1 MPKIFYRTDS
11 KTNRQT
17 IRIFLHEILKDKKRA
32 AIYTTFIPLN
42 RTLYIVIIPLIFSF
56 AIQSLLQRPHD
67 LQTPLTLL
75 GLAAIAAVIS
85 LLFAWF
91 SYTTMFKH
99 EEQMRTV
106 LTQKA
111 ITHLLSHSDQF
122 FANRKIGALAGDVN
136 NFGGS
141 IVLFLDNL
149 FLNASSVIM
158 NFIASLIV
166 IAIIAPIL
174 LIPLGFV
181 TAFLVIHSI
190 HSLNKRGGL
199 RAERKSRISELTGTI
214 ADVLG
219 NQQIVRFF
227 GMSHKE
233 IDRVVIDRKKIEEIG
248 GKEIDIIQKESVLRQ
263 AVLFMFQILTM
274 ALCIVLFTNDIIS
287 IAALI
292 FTVTY
297 LGRLTSSL
305 FEITPIIRT
314 MEQAFLDAANITEI
328 LNEKTEVNDNDRAR
342 KLKVSN
348 GEVLF
353 ESINFAYQDSV
364 EDTVISDLTLHIKPG
379 ERVGLAGHSGGGK
392 TTLSKLLLRFADL
405 KSGQIVID
413 GQDISQVTQQSLHE
427 SIAYVPQEP
436 YLFHRTLREN
446 IAYGRPNA
454 TTNEILE
461 AAEKA
466 NALEF
471 IEKLPA
477 GIDTVIGER
486 GIKLS
491 GGQRQRIAIARAILK
506 DAPILVLDEATSALD
521 SESER
526 HIQTALARL
535 MKGRTS
541 VVIAHRLS
549 TIARLDRI
557 VVLDQGRIIENGSH
571 EELLKLDGTYANLW
585 KHQSGGFI
593 EE

>member
-1 MPKIFYRTDS
+1 MPKIFYRTDT
-11 KTNRQT
+11 KTNWQT
-17 IRIFLHEILKDKKRA
+17 IRLFLHEIGKDKKRA

-56 AIQSLLQRPHD
+56 AVQSLVQRPD
-67 LQTPLTLL
+67 DWQTPLLL
-75 GLAAIAAVIS
+75 LLLAAIAAVIS
-85 LLFAWF
+85 LVFAWF
-91 SYTTMFKH
+91 SYTAMFKH
-99 EEQMRTV
+99 EEHMRTV
-106 LTQKA
+106 LTKKA
-111 ITHLLSHSDQF
+111 ITHLLQHSDQF
-122 FANRKIGALAGDVN
+122 FANRKVGALAGDVN

-158 NFIASLIV
+158 NFVASLIV
-166 IAIIAPIL
+166 VAFIAPIL

-199 RAERKSRISELTGTI
+199 RAERKTRISELTGTI
-214 ADVLG
+214 ADTLG

-233 IDRVVIDRKKIEEIG
+233 IDRIVMDRKKIEEIG
-248 GKEIDIIQKESVLRQ
+248 GKEIDIIQSESVLRQ
-263 AVLFMFQILTM
+263 SILFTFQIATM
-274 ALCIVLFTNDIIS
+274 ALCVILFSNDIIS

-328 LNEKTEVNDNDRAR
+328 LNEETEVNDSEGAK
-342 KLKVSN
+342 KLKVSR
-348 GEVLF
+348 GAIDF
-353 ESINFAYQDSV
+353 KAIDFAYRDSSDDSV
-364 EDTVISDLTLHIKPG
+364 IQDLTLSIKPG

-392 TTLSKLLLRFADL
+392 TTLTKLLLRFADL
-405 KSGQIVID
+405 KSGQILID
-413 GQDISQVTQQSLHE
+413 GQNISEVTQQSLHE

-446 IAYGRPNA
+446 ISYGRPHA
-454 TTNEILE
+454 STEEILE
-461 AAEKA
+461 AAKKA

-471 IEKLPA
+471 IEKLPQ

-486 GIKLS
+486 GVKLS

-526 HIQTALARL
+526 HIQTALATL

-557 VVLDQGRIIENGSH
+557 VVLDNGKIIENGSH
-571 EELLKLDGTYANLW
+571 QELLQLDGIYARLW